1 MALLV
6 VLFIIMAISVIGAG
20 FIARSDAALL
30 SGYNYAR
37 HNETDA
43 LAWGGLEHARALVTS
58 PENAIPLVQWQNTVP
73 LQLDANSSLYYDL
86 TIGTGVETANADP
99 NLPSTYV
106 YPVECQAYKNS
117 GGKTAARS
125 VLEGTLF
132 YDHGSTQ
139 AYYISLRRQ

>member
-6 VLFIIMAISVIGAG
+6 VLFIVMAISVIGAG

-30 SGYNYAR
+30 SGYNYTM

-58 PENAIPLVQWQNTVP
+58 PENTTALETWQGTG
-73 LQLDANSSLYYDL
+73 LQLDSGSSLFYDL
-86 TIGTGVETANADP
+86 AISSPMETAAADP
-99 NLPSTYV
+99 NLPSTYS
-106 YPVECQAYKNS
+106 YPVHCTAYKNK
-117 GGKTAARS
+117 GGRTLARS
-125 VLEGTLF
+125 LLDGTLF
-132 YDHGSTQ
+132 FDPNSTQ

>member
-30 SGYNYAR
+30 SGYNYTL
-37 HNETDA
+37 HNETDT

-58 PENAIPLVQWQNTVP
+58 PDNAAPLGQWEATG
-73 LQLDANSSLYYDL
+73 LQLAAGSALYYDL
-86 TIGTGVETANADP
+86 TISAPAETANADP
-99 NLPSTYV
+99 NLPSTYA
-106 YPVECQAYKNS
+106 YPVRCASYKKQ
-117 GGKTAARS
+117 GAVTLAQS
-125 VLEGTLF
+125 VLQGTLF
-132 YDHGSTQ
+132 YDPDGMQ